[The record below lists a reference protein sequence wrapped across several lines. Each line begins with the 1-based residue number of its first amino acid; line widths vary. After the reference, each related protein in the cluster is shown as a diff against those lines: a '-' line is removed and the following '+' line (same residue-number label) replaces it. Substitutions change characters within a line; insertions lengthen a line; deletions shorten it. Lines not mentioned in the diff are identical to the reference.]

1 MIRRS
6 SLSRFREVQSEI
18 GRLLDE
24 ETVPAIADIA
34 RLDRQ
39 FIAENLS
46 PGGSADLLALTLLLH
61 FMRDFESEKAPWR
74 SER

>member
-6 SLSRFREVQSEI
+6 SLPRFREVQRQIE
-18 GRLLDE
+18 RLLDGT
-24 ETVPAIADIA
+24 TVPSMTDIA

-39 FIAENLS
+39 FVAENLS

-61 FMRDFESEKAPWR
+61 FMRDFENEKAPWL
-74 SER
+74 SES